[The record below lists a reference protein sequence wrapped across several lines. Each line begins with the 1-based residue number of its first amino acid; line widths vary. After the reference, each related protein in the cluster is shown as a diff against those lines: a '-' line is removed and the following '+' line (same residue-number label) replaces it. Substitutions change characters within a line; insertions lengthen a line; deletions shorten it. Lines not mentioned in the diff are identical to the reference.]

1 MIRVPFEFMIFE
13 ITEIFIVTINIE
25 ILVTSIFGNIL
36 FDRLTS
42 RYDYL
47 QEIMK

>member
-36 FDRLTS
+36 FDRLTG